1 MPIRPFL
8 KDAVFGPDVIS
19 VMGAA
24 FEEVCKTLEA
34 SGRTD
39 ITKEIVA
46 IKIIQLVRG
55 GETHP
60 IVLREK
66 VLSELGL
73 LRLRKEP

>member
-1 MPIRPFL
+1 MPIRAFL
-8 KDAVFGPDVIS
+8 KGAVFGPEVIS
-19 VMGAA
+19 VMGTA
-24 FEEVCKTLEA
+24 FEDVCQTVKV

-46 IKIIQLVRG
+46 TKIIQLARD

-60 IVLREK
+60 IALREN